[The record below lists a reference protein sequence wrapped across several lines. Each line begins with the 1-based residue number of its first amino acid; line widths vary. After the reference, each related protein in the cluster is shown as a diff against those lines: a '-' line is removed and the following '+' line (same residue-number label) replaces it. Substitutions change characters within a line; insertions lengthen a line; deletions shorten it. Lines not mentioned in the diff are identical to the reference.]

1 MSNKIYNR
9 KIAILIISIMEGKAS
24 GIVIK
29 NPQHR
34 DVMNTGR
41 SKKVINNSLNK
52 RHIIDFFQYMSLLPV
67 IVGHI
72 ICAVIVK
79 WIPSF

>member
-1 MSNKIYNR
+1 MLNKIYNR
-9 KIAILIISIMEGKAS
+9 KIAILIISIMKGKAS

-52 RHIIDFFQYMSLLPV
+52 RHIIDFFQNMSLLPV

>member
-1 MSNKIYNR
+1 MPNKIYSR
-9 KIAILIISIMEGKAS
+9 KIANLIIYIMKGKAL

-34 DVMNTGR
+34 DVINTGR
-41 SKKVINNSLNK
+41 SVKVMNNSLNK
-52 RHIIDFFQYMSLLPV
+52 RHIIDFFQNMSLLPV

-72 ICAVIVK
+72 ICVVILK
-79 WIPSF
+79 